1 MANYALFSLAFSA
14 GLISFM
20 NPCGFALLPVY
31 ITYYFKNEGLEKSSL
46 VKRLFAGL
54 LLGLMVS
61 LGFAVVFSTV
71 GVLVS
76 YLGRSL
82 LQYVG
87 WFDLLIGMIL
97 IIVGF
102 IYLFNLKAKIHINKI
117 TNFGQELKANKL
129 KNKYLSFFVYGI
141 GFAIASLGC
150 TLPIFL
156 LVVTTSLKSAGFLN
170 GLLTFL
176 IYAAGMSIFMILF
189 SLAVAVSKTF
199 IEKALNRL
207 LPYIYR
213 LGPIIVII
221 AGAYLIYNQIL
232 FGRLLF

>member
-46 VKRLFAGL
+46 FKRIFAGL
-54 LLGLMVS
+54 LLGFIVS
-61 LGFAVVFSTV
+61 LGFAAVFSII

-76 YLGRSL
+76 YLGRGL
-82 LQYVG
+82 LKYAG
-87 WFDLLIGMIL
+87 WFDLLIGL
-97 IIVGF
+97 LLVIVGF
-102 IYLFNLKAKIHINKI
+102 IYLFNMKAKIHISRI
-117 TNFGQELKANKL
+117 TNFGQNLKANKL

-170 GLLTFL
+170 GMVTFL
-176 IYAAGMSIFMILF
+176 IYASGMSLFMILF

-199 IEKALNRL
+199 IEKILNRA
-207 LPYIYR
+207 LPYIYK

-221 AGAYLIYNQIL
+221 AGAYLIHNQIV
-232 FGRLLF
+232 FGRLLG